1 MVVDGCG
8 WLWMVVDGREML
20 RIIENHRGP
29 LDSIGRCTPA
39 VILALQGKDV
49 F

>member
-1 MVVDGCG
+1 MVENYSG
-8 WLWMVVDGREML
+8 ML
-20 RIIENHRGP
+20 RIIECLRGP
-29 LDSIGRCTPA
+29 LDSIGIYTPA